1 MYISEEKHFLAPL
14 LDKAMRHRVQLNKH

>member
-1 MYISEEKHFLAPL
+1 MKDEEKHFLAPL